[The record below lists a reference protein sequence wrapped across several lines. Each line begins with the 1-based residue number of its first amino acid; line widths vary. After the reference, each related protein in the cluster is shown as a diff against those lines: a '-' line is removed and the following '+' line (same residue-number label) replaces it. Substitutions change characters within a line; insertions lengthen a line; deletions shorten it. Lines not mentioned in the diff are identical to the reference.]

1 VTAGHGDAELAAEL
15 VREAG
20 ALALKMRQDGL
31 TADHKT
37 SISDLVTAADHAA
50 EALVLSRLR
59 DARPDDAVIGE
70 EGADQVG
77 SSGRTWVID
86 PVDGTYNFFHG
97 LTWWCS
103 ALALTEGDEVVLGAV
118 FNPHDDVLWLGGPGL
133 PTTRNGVPVEPLQDR
148 PLAEL
153 SAASYLHPP
162 YFSQPAV
169 AEAWT
174 RAVGGAAA
182 VRMLGSGSM
191 DLAAVADGRVGVWWQ
206 HSVPAWDWL
215 PGQALVAGAGG
226 ATRRTTAGGVVWS
239 VAGPATAVDEVVAAL
254 GRNRSQ
260 GGE

>member
-1 VTAGHGDAELAAEL
+1 MTAGATDAELAAEL

-37 SISDLVTAADHAA
+37 SVSDLVTAADHAA

-59 DARPDDAVIGE
+59 AVRPDDAVIGE

-118 FNPHDDVLWLGGPGL
+118 FHPHDDVLWLGGPGL
-133 PTTRNGVPVEPLQDR
+133 PTTRNGVPVELIEDR

-162 YFSQPAV
+162 YFSQPEVV
-169 AEAWT
+169 AAWS
-174 RAVGGAAA
+174 RAVGRVAAL
-182 VRMLGSGSM
+182 RMLGSGSM
-191 DLAAVADGRVGVWWQ
+191 DLAAVADSRVGVWFQ

-239 VAGPATAVDEVVAAL
+239 VAGPPTAVDEIVTCL
-254 GRNRSQ
+254 DS
-260 GGE
+260 